1 MLMLV
6 NGDYVPQGNGL
17 RSAKGDEAV
26 LQRMLMKLTAR
37 RGQFPFMED
46 FGSRLWTLDRLR
58 PAERQAA
65 AEQYVLEALRDE
77 PGLTVEQVTLAENGG
92 KGVPDGERRQRR
104 TPIDGGG
111 GLGAGGSDDVRATET
126 IYREMLSAYAK
137 RRGGQ
142 LQEDCDLSVR
152 LWAAAAQIQAL
163 EAPGGMG
170 AGAELS
176 TDSCRGLSGPPRSH
190 ARYRPTGTQQGD
202 RSVDLSAVQRTDRRG
217 ERGDRNGVHDGGNCP
232 VPDYGAG
239 DDPGWG
245 DFGDRGGG
253 GRGGW
258 Q

>member
-1 MLMLV
+1 M
-6 NGDYVPQGNGL
+6 
-17 RSAKGDEAV
+17 
-26 LQRMLMKLTAR
+26 
-37 RGQFPFMED
+37 
-46 FGSRLWTLDRLR
+46 
-58 PAERQAA
+58 
-65 AEQYVLEALRDE
+65 
-77 PGLTVEQVTLAENGG
+77 
-92 KGVPDGERRQRR
+92 
-104 TPIDGGG
+104 
-111 GLGAGGSDDVRATET
+111 RATET
-126 IYREMLSAYAK
+126 IYREMLTAYAK

-163 EAPGGMG
+163 EAQAEWVLGQSFPQTAAGVYLDRHG
-170 AGAELS
+170 AM
-176 TDSCRGLSGPPRSH
+176 RGIVRQAL
-190 ARYRPTGTQQGD
+190 QQGD

-258 Q
+258 QQRERGSRNRSCADGVSRGGGGSHQ